1 MSADPVASPVAAP
14 PGSRRARLRE
24 FCSSVYRKSTEDNI
38 FFMAGAISYNL
49 LLAVVPLFL
58 LAVGVWGY
66 ILRARYGDPSQEIIR
81 LLESYIPATGGDIDI
96 LAEIESGINGLVA
109 SRAGFSIV
117 GSLVFI
123 WLSTRLVSTL
133 RIALLAVFDITAD
146 RGVVRGKIFDA
157 QVVVLGGLLLIS
169 NVVITVFLKSLGGW
183 GTDFLGFPEDLLG
196 STQRALATLLA
207 IASTWALFALVYWY
221 VPAGRI
227 RWRTAWVA
235 ATIMAVSYE
244 VMKWV
249 FGLYVTSLANYG
261 SVYGNLATVVVLLFW
276 IYYVSVGFILSG
288 EVAQV
293 YTMENTR
300 KARIPTALEGS
311 A

>member
-1 MSADPVASPVAAP
+1 MPVSADPVASPH
-14 PGSRRARLRE
+14 GSRRARLRE
-24 FCSSVYRKSTEDNI
+24 FWSSVYQKSAADNI

-58 LAVGVWGY
+58 LAVGLWGY
-66 ILRARYGDPSQEIIR
+66 VLRAQYGEPSEAIVR
-81 LLESYIPATGGDIDI
+81 LLENYIPATGGDIDI

-133 RIALLAVFDITAD
+133 RIALLEVFDITAD
-146 RGVVRGKIFDA
+146 RGAVWGKIFDA

-169 NVVITVFLKSLGGW
+169 NVVITVLLQSLGGW
-183 GTDFLGFPEDLLG
+183 GTDILGIPEDFLG
-196 STQRALATLLA
+196 STQRALATLLVF
-207 IASTWALFALVYWY
+207 ASTWALFALVYWY
-221 VPAGRI
+221 VPAGGI

-244 VMKWV
+244 LMKWA
-249 FGLYVTSLANYG
+249 FSLYVTSVADYG

-276 IYYVSVGFILSG
+276 IYYVSVGFVLSG

-293 YTMENTR
+293 YTMR
-300 KARIPTALEGS
+300 RVKRVQV
-311 A
+311 

>member
-1 MSADPVASPVAAP
+1 MA
-14 PGSRRARLRE
+14 
-24 FCSSVYRKSTEDNI
+24 DNI

-58 LAVGVWGY
+58 LAVGLWGY
-66 ILRARYGDPSQEIIR
+66 VLRASYGDPSQEIIR
-81 LLESYIPATGGDIDI
+81 LLENYIPATGGDIDI
-96 LAEIESGINGLVA
+96 LAGIEFGINELVA

-117 GSLVFI
+117 GLLVFI
-123 WLSTRLVSTL
+123 WLSTRLVGTL
-133 RIALLAVFDITAD
+133 RIALLEVFDKAAD
-146 RGVVRGKIFDA
+146 RGAVRGKIFDA
-157 QVVVLGGLLLIS
+157 KVVVLGGVLLLL
-169 NVVITVFLKSLGGW
+169 NVVITVFLTAVGGW
-183 GTDFLGFPEDLLG
+183 GTDFLGIPADLLG
-196 STQRALATLLA
+196 ATQRALATLLA

-244 VMKWV
+244 TMKWA

-276 IYYVSVGFILSG
+276 IYYVSVGFVLSG

-293 YTMENTR
+293 YTMGNTG
-300 KARIPTALEGS
+300 KAQIPAAPEGS